1 MQRVLSFAFLSLFC
15 VTCLA
20 QVGSMPST
28 VPPIFALRGATVFIG
43 DGTVIQNATVII
55 NDGLI
60 QAVGTNVPIPPG
72 AWEID
77 LTGKFVYPGLFD
89 CLTEVGLRKQTGRPG
104 AAPAAPQE
112 GEGSGP
118 PSIPDGG
125 MLAHLRAADLLDAE
139 SKDFEAWR
147 NSGILTLQLAP
158 DQGIFMG
165 QTAIINL
172 NARERALM
180 ILEPAAA
187 ARVSFRTLGYTS
199 YPGSLMGTIAVLRQT
214 LLDARHYAEV
224 NSVYRNHPQGLKR
237 PASDRVLEAL
247 QPVIEGKRPLLFSA
261 QTEREIRRSLS
272 LAAEHK
278 TTCIIA
284 GGFEADRVADQLKES
299 RTPVLLSLNFPQ
311 KEREGNPDAEES
323 LDTLL
328 RRHHAPFEAA
338 RLHTAGVRFA
348 FCSDGV
354 KTPADFMKN
363 LRLAVKKG
371 LPKEAAL
378 RAATLSAAEIL
389 GVERQLGSIQAGKI
403 ANLFV
408 TDQDLFDDKSRVTSV
423 FVDGE
428 IFQVPPAADQRADQ
442 KKPEETTLEPANG
455 KTEQE
460 IVFSYQTAPGAKE
473 KLIKNATVMTVSQ
486 GTLQAVSVLV
496 RDGKIAAIGKDIQA
510 GASAEVIDGTGKWV
524 TPGLV
529 DCHNHIAADS
539 TNEGSV
545 AVSSMTAIE
554 DVLDPTDMSIYRDLA
569 GGVTTAHTLHGS
581 ANPIG
586 GKNSVIKLKWGKPVE
601 EMLFKAGKPGLKFA
615 LGENPKR
622 SGSSSYSSNRR
633 YPASRMGV
641 EDVIRSS
648 FLDAREYA
656 RQWDDYEQKKAAGVT
671 PLLPPRRD
679 LKLEPLVEILK
690 GQRLMHVHAYRADE
704 MLMTL
709 RLADELGI
717 KVATFDHGLE
727 GYKIAKEIA
736 TPGTGVTTFSDWW
749 AYKVEAY
756 DAIPYNAALLTRNGV
771 LVSINSDGPEESRHL
786 FQEAAKC
793 MKYGGLSENEALALI
808 TLNPAKQLQ
817 IDKRVGSVDVGKDAD
832 LVIFNSSPLSVY
844 AVPEMVLID
853 GDWYFSRDSDR
864 ERQSQVDEI
873 KKQLIAKEKSAP
885 RKPGEEKDKESKP
898 TRQVLPTNEEVTR

>member
-1 MQRVLSFAFLSLFC
+1 
-15 VTCLA
+15 
-20 QVGSMPST
+20 MPST
-28 VPPIFALRGATVFIG
+28 VPPVFALRGATVFAG
-43 DGTVIQNATVII
+43 DGTVIQNAIVVI

-60 QAVGTNVPIPPG
+60 EAVGTNVRVPPG

-77 LTGKFVYPGLFD
+77 LRGKFIYPGLFD
-89 CLTEVGLRKQTGRPG
+89 CLTGVGLKKQAGRSGTVPG
-104 AAPAAPQE
+104 QE
-112 GEGSGP
+112 GESTGP
-118 PSIPDGG
+118 PPVPEGG
-125 MLAHLRAADLLDAE
+125 MLAHFRAADLLDPE
-139 SKDFEAWR
+139 SKDLEAWR
-147 NSGILTLQLAP
+147 NAGILTLNLAP

-165 QTAIINL
+165 QTAVINL
-172 NARERALM
+172 NGRDRAQM
-180 ILEPAAA
+180 IVEPSAA
-187 ARVSFRTLGYTS
+187 ARVSFRTLGYSS
-199 YPGSLMGTIAVLRQT
+199 YPGSLMGIIAVLRQT
-214 LLDARHYAEV
+214 LLDARQYAEV
-224 NSVYRNHPQGLKR
+224 TRIYESHPQGLKR
-237 PASDRVLEAL
+237 PGSDRVLEAL
-247 QPVIEGKRPLLFSA
+247 QPVIEGKTPLLFTA

-284 GGFEADRVADQLKES
+284 GGLEADRVADKLKET

-311 KEREGNPDAEES
+311 KEREGNPEAEES
-323 LDTLL
+323 LETLL
-328 RRHHAPFEAA
+328 RRHHAPFTAA
-338 RLHTAGVRFA
+338 RLQAAGVRFA

-354 KTPADFMKN
+354 RTPADYVKN
-363 LRLAVKKG
+363 LRLAVKRG

-389 GVERQLGSIQAGKI
+389 GVDRQLGSIEPGKI
-403 ANLFV
+403 ANLIV
-408 TDQDLFDDKSRVTSV
+408 TDQDLFDDKGRVTSV

-428 IFQVPPAADQRADQ
+428 IFETPVIADQRADQ
-442 KKPEETTLEPANG
+442 KKAEDLGPDPAG
-455 KTEQE
+455 DKSDQE
-460 IVFSYQTAPGAKE
+460 IVFDYRIAPGVKE

-486 GTLQAVSVLV
+486 GTLPGVSVLV
-496 RDGKIAAIGKDIQA
+496 RDGKIAAIGKDLQA
-510 GASAEVIDGTGKWV
+510 GPGADIIDATGKWL
-524 TPGLV
+524 TPGIV

-545 AVSSMTAIE
+545 AVSSMTAVE
-554 DVLDPTDMSIYRDLA
+554 DVLDPTDISIYRDLA

-601 EMLFKAGKPGLKFA
+601 EMLFKGGKPGLKFA

-622 SGSSSYSSNRR
+622 SGASSYSATRR

-648 FLDAREYA
+648 FLEAREYA
-656 RQWDDYEQKKAAGVT
+656 RKWDEYEQKKAAGLT

-736 TPGTGVTTFSDWW
+736 AHGTGVTTFSDWW
-749 AYKVEAY
+749 AYKAEAY
-756 DAIPYNAALLTRNGV
+756 DAIPYNAALLVRNGV
-771 LVSINSDGPEESRHL
+771 LVSVNSDGAEESRHL

-793 MKYGGLSENEALALI
+793 MKYGGLTENEALALI

-817 IDKRVGSVDVGKDAD
+817 IDKRVGSIEVGKDAD
-832 LVIFNSSPLSVY
+832 LVVFNRYPLSVY
-844 AVPEMVLID
+844 AVPEMVFIE
-853 GDWYFSRDSDR
+853 GDLFFSRDADR
-864 ERQSQVDEI
+864 ERQKELEKI
-873 KKQLIAKEKSAP
+873 KQQLIAREKSAP
-885 RKPGEEKDKESKP
+885 RKPGEDKEQRPS
-898 TRQVLPTNEEVTR
+898 RQAVPTNEEVSR

>member
-1 MQRVLSFAFLSLFC
+1 
-15 VTCLA
+15 
-20 QVGSMPST
+20 MPST
-28 VPPIFALRGATVFIG
+28 VPPVFALRGAAVFTG
-43 DGTVIQNATVII
+43 DGTVIHGATVII

-60 QAVGTNVPIPPG
+60 TAVGANVPVPPG

-77 LTGKFVYPGLFD
+77 LKGKSVYPGLID
-89 CLTEVGLRKQTGRPG
+89 CLTEVGLRRQPGRSGPT
-104 AAPAAPQE
+104 PAAPQE
-112 GEGSGP
+112 GESTGP
-118 PSIPDGG
+118 PSVPDGG
-125 MLAHLRAADLLDAE
+125 MLAHIRAADLLDPE
-139 SKDFEAWR
+139 SKDFESWR
-147 NSGILTLQLAP
+147 NSGILTLHLAP

-165 QTAIINL
+165 KTAVINL
-172 NARERALM
+172 NGRERALM
-180 ILEPAAA
+180 IVEPSAA
-187 ARVSFRTLGYTS
+187 ARVSFRTLGFTS

-214 LLDARHYAEV
+214 LLDARHYAEATRI
-224 NSVYRNHPQGLKR
+224 YKDHPQGLKR

-247 QPVIEGKRPLLFSA
+247 QPVIEGKAPLLFTA

-278 TTCIIA
+278 ALCIIA
-284 GGFEADRVADQLKES
+284 GGLEADRVADKLKET

-311 KEREGNPDAEES
+311 KEREGNPEAEES
-323 LDTLL
+323 LETLL
-328 RRHHAPFEAA
+328 RRHHAPFTAA
-338 RLHTAGVRFA
+338 RLQAAGVRFA

-354 KTPADFMKN
+354 KTPGDYLKN

-389 GVERQLGSIQAGKI
+389 GVDRQLGSIQAGKI
-403 ANLFV
+403 ANLIV
-408 TDQDLFDDKSRVTSV
+408 TDQDLFDDKSRITSV

-428 IFQVPPAADQRADQ
+428 IFEVPAVADQKADQ
-442 KKPEETTLEPANG
+442 KKPEEVSAEPAG
-455 KTEQE
+455 DKAEKE
-460 IVFSYQTAPGAKE
+460 IVFDYRIAPGAKE

-486 GTLQAVSVLV
+486 GTLKGVSVLV
-496 RDGKIAAIGKDIQA
+496 RDGKIAAIGKDVQA
-510 GASAEVIDGTGKWV
+510 GPEAEVIDATGKWL
-524 TPGLV
+524 TPGIV

-554 DVLDPTDMSIYRDLA
+554 DVLDPTDISIYRDLA

-622 SGSSSYSSNRR
+622 SGSSSYSANRR

-648 FLDAREYA
+648 FLEAREYA
-656 RQWDDYEQKKAAGVT
+656 RKWDEYAQQKAAGVA

-736 TPGTGVTTFSDWW
+736 AHGTGVTTFSDWW

-771 LVSINSDGPEESRHL
+771 VVSVNSDGAEESRHL

-808 TLNPAKQLQ
+808 TLNPARQLE
-817 IDKRVGSVDVGKDAD
+817 IDKRVGSIDVGKDAD
-832 LVIFNSSPLSVY
+832 LVIFNAYPLSVY
-844 AVPEMVLID
+844 AVPEMVFID
-853 GDWYFSRDSDR
+853 GDLYFSRDSDR
-864 ERQSQVDEI
+864 ERQKQVDEI
-873 KKQLIAKEKSAP
+873 KKQLIAKEKSVP
-885 RKPGEEKDKESKP
+885 KKPGEEKDKEQKP
-898 TRQVLPTNEEVTR
+898 PRQAPPTNEEVSR

>member
-1 MQRVLSFAFLSLFC
+1 
-15 VTCLA
+15 
-20 QVGSMPST
+20 MPST
-28 VPPIFALRGATVFIG
+28 VPPVFALRGATVFTG
-43 DGTVIQNATVII
+43 DGAVIQNATVII

-60 QAVGTNVPIPPG
+60 EAVGTDVRVPTG

-77 LTGKFVYPGLFD
+77 LRGKSIYPGLFD
-89 CLTEVGLRKQTGRPG
+89 CLTSVGLKKQAGRTGTVPG
-104 AAPAAPQE
+104 QE
-112 GEGSGP
+112 GETTGP
-118 PSIPDGG
+118 PPVPDGG
-125 MLAHLRAADLLDAE
+125 MLAHIRAADLLDPE
-139 SKDFEAWR
+139 SKDLEAWR
-147 NSGILTLQLAP
+147 NAGILTFQLAA

-165 QTAIINL
+165 QTAVINL
-172 NARERALM
+172 NGRGRTLM
-180 ILEPAAA
+180 TVEPAAA
-187 ARVSFRTLGYTS
+187 ARVSFRTLGFSS

-214 LLDARHYAEV
+214 LLDARQYAEV
-224 NSVYRNHPQGLKR
+224 TRIYENHPQGLKR
-237 PASDRVLEAL
+237 PGSDRALEAL
-247 QPVIEGKRPLLFSA
+247 RPVIEGKAPLLFTA
-261 QTEREIRRSLS
+261 QTEREIRRSLL
-272 LAAEHK
+272 LAAEHQAR
-278 TTCIIA
+278 CIIA
-284 GGFEADRVADQLKES
+284 GGLEADRVADKLKET

-311 KEREGNPDAEES
+311 KEKEANPEAEES
-323 LDTLL
+323 LETLL
-328 RRHHAPFEAA
+328 RRHHAPFTAA
-338 RLHTAGVRFA
+338 RLHAAGVRFA

-354 KTPADFMKN
+354 KTPADYVRN
-363 LRLAVKKG
+363 LRLAVKRG

-378 RAATLSAAEIL
+378 RAVTLSAAEIL
-389 GVERQLGSIQAGKI
+389 GVDRQLGSIQTGKI
-403 ANLFV
+403 ANLIV
-408 TDQDLFDDKSRVTSV
+408 TDLDLFDDKSRVISV

-428 IFQVPPAADQRADQ
+428 IFQPPAVADQRADQ
-442 KKPEETTLEPANG
+442 KKAEDVSSDPAG
-455 KTEQE
+455 DKSDLE
-460 IVFSYQTAPGAKE
+460 IVFSYSVPPGAKE

-486 GTLQAVSVLV
+486 GTLQGVSVLV
-496 RDGKIAAIGKDIQA
+496 RDGKIAAIGKDLQA
-510 GASAEVIDGTGKWV
+510 GPGADVIDATGKWL

-554 DVLDPTDMSIYRDLA
+554 DVLDPTDISIYRDLA

-586 GKNSVIKLKWGKPVE
+586 GMNSLIKLKWRKPVE
-601 EMLFKAGKPGLKFA
+601 ELLFKAGKPGLKFA

-622 SGSSSYSSNRR
+622 SGASGYSANRR

-648 FLDAREYA
+648 FLEAREYA
-656 RQWDDYEQKKAAGVT
+656 RKWDEYEQKKAAGVT

-736 TPGTGVTTFSDWW
+736 AHGTGVTTFSDWW
-749 AYKVEAY
+749 AYKAEAY
-756 DAIPYNAALLTRNGV
+756 DAIPYNAALLVRNGV
-771 LVSINSDGPEESRHL
+771 LVSVNSDGAEESRHL

-793 MKYGGLSENEALALI
+793 MKYGGLTENEALALV

-817 IDKRVGSVDVGKDAD
+817 IDKRVGSIEVGKDAD
-832 LVIFNSSPLSVY
+832 LVIFNGYPLSVY
-844 AVPEMVLID
+844 AVPEMVFID
-853 GDWYFSRDSDR
+853 GDLYFSRDADR
-864 ERQSQVDEI
+864 ERQKQLEEI
-873 KKQLIAKEKSAP
+873 KKQLIAREKSAP
-885 RKPGEEKDKESKP
+885 RKPGEDKEP
-898 TRQVLPTNEEVTR
+898 RPGRQTPPTNEEVSR

>member
-1 MQRVLSFAFLSLFC
+1 MHRVLSFASLSLFC
-15 VTCLA
+15 LTCEA

-28 VPPIFALRGATVFIG
+28 VPPVFALRGATVFAG
-43 DGTVIQNATVII
+43 DGTVIQNAIVVI

-60 QAVGTNVPIPPG
+60 EAVGTDVRVPPG

-77 LTGKFVYPGLFD
+77 LRGKFVYPGLFD
-89 CLTEVGLRKQTGRPG
+89 CLTGVGLKRQAGRSGTVPG
-104 AAPAAPQE
+104 QE
-112 GEGSGP
+112 GESTGP
-118 PSIPDGG
+118 PAVPDGG
-125 MLAHLRAADLLDAE
+125 MLAHIRAADLLDAE

-147 NSGILTLQLAP
+147 NAGILTLQLAP

-165 QTAIINL
+165 QTAVINL
-172 NARERALM
+172 NGRDRALM
-180 ILEPAAA
+180 IVEPAAA
-187 ARVSFRTLGYTS
+187 ARVSFGTLGFSS

-214 LLDARHYAEV
+214 LLDARQHAEATRI
-224 NSVYRNHPQGLKR
+224 YENHPQGLKR
-237 PASDRVLEAL
+237 PGRDRVLEAL
-247 QPVIEGKRPLLFSA
+247 QPVIEGKTPLLFTA

-284 GGFEADRVADQLKES
+284 GGLEADRVADGLKQM

-311 KEREGNPDAEES
+311 KEKEGNPEAEES
-323 LDTLL
+323 LETLL
-328 RRHHAPFEAA
+328 RRHHAPFTAA
-338 RLHTAGVRFA
+338 RLHAAGVRFA

-354 KTPADFMKN
+354 KTPAEYVKN

-389 GVERQLGSIQAGKI
+389 GVDRQLGSIEPGKI
-403 ANLFV
+403 ANLIV
-408 TDQDLFDDKSRVTSV
+408 TDQELFDDKSRVTSV

-428 IFQVPPAADQRADQ
+428 IFETPAVADQRADQ
-442 KKPEETTLEPANG
+442 KKAEDVSPDPAG
-455 KTEQE
+455 DKSDQE
-460 IVFSYQTAPGAKE
+460 IAFSYRAAPGAKE

-486 GTLQAVSVLV
+486 GTLQGVSVLV
-496 RDGKIAAIGKDIQA
+496 RDGKIAAIGKDLQA
-510 GASAEVIDGTGKWV
+510 GPGADIIDATGKWL
-524 TPGLV
+524 TPGIV
-529 DCHNHIAADS
+529 DCHNHIASDS

-554 DVLDPTDMSIYRDLA
+554 DVLDPTDIAIYRDLA

-586 GKNSVIKLKWGKPVE
+586 GKNSVIKLKWGKPAE
-601 EMLFKAGKPGLKFA
+601 ELLFKAGTPGLKFA

-622 SGSSSYSSNRR
+622 SGASSYSANRR

-648 FLDAREYA
+648 FLEAREYA
-656 RQWDDYEQKKAAGVT
+656 RKWDEYEQKKAAGVT

-736 TPGTGVTTFSDWW
+736 AHGTGVTTFSDWW
-749 AYKVEAY
+749 AYKAEAY
-756 DAIPYNAALLTRNGV
+756 DAIPYNAALLVRNGV
-771 LVSINSDGPEESRHL
+771 LVSVNSDGAEESRHL

-793 MKYGGLSENEALALI
+793 MKYGGLTENEALALV

-817 IDKRVGSVDVGKDAD
+817 IDKRVGSIDVGKDAD
-832 LVIFNSSPLSVY
+832 LVIFNGYPLSVY
-844 AVPEMVLID
+844 AVPEMVFID
-853 GDWYFSRDSDR
+853 GDLYFSRDADR
-864 ERQSQVDEI
+864 ERQKQLEEI
-873 KKQLIAKEKSAP
+873 KKQLIAREKSAP
-885 RKPGEEKDKESKP
+885 RKPGEDKEQRSS
-898 TRQVLPTNEEVTR
+898 RQTLPTNEEVSR